1 MSKENKTVVSEIKNL
16 MVKFGFI
23 KNEKFALLVD
33 GTEVRIEGDELVEGA
48 AVYVVTDGGD
58 VPAPDAVHELE
69 DGTLVE
75 TLGGIITKIT
85 VKEDAEEE
93 VKEEIIEES
102 YEEKVEEE
110 VEVKMEEEI
119 KSEIEEKLEEVI
131 DEKEEVELEDE
142 VKEDIAEK
150 IADVMVPILEKVR
163 ELEEELTKVKAS
175 FAKLSNEPAT
185 KPISKV
191 KKEFSGHSA
200 TDDMVSRILA
210 MKNSK

>member
-16 MVKFGFI
+16 MIKFGFM
-23 KNEKFALLVD
+23 KKSFALLVD
-33 GTEVRIEGDELVEGA
+33 GSEVRIEGDELVEGA

-75 TLGGIITKIT
+75 TVGGIIKSIT
-85 VKEDAEEE
+85 IKEDAEEID
-93 VKEEIIEES
+93 EEIVEES

-119 KSEIEEKLEEVI
+119 KEEIKESLEEI
-131 DEKEEVELEDE
+131 IEDKEEVELEEE
-142 VKEDIAEK
+142 VKEDIAVK
-150 IADVMVPILEKVR
+150 IADVMIPILEKVR

>member
-48 AVYVVTDGGD
+48 AIYVETAEGSI
-58 VPAPDAVHELE
+58 PAPDAVHELE